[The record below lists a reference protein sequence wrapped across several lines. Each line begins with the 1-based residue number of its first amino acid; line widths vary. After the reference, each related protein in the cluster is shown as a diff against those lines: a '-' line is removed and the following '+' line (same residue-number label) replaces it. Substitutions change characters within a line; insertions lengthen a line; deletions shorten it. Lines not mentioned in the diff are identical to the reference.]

1 MDWTHLM
8 AAFWGGS
15 FTLLFAYGMYRITF
29 EREARGSVPSEEEPV
44 DEKEVDQID
53 RAFAALDAQD
63 DQPGDMRNNVF
74 PLPPKPQAVEPIK
87 PKAEHK
93 IIKVAAG
100 HPCRF
105 LDLTAPPQFRAG
117 ECQGLCRHPGQNGRI
132 CHWAPAVA
140 KQCGYFDPKVRPRVK
155 LRRAEA

>member
-1 MDWTHLM
+1 M
-8 AAFWGGS
+8 AALWGGS
-15 FTLLFAYGMYRITF
+15 FTLLFAYGVYRITL
-29 EREARGSVPSEEEPV
+29 EQTARVREAEPSEEEPM
-44 DEKEVDQID
+44 DEKEIDQID
-53 RAFAALDAQD
+53 HAFAAMDAQD
-63 DQPGDMRNNVF
+63 AQPGEMRNNVF
-74 PLPPKPQAVEPIK
+74 PMPPRKEDVVVEPIK

-105 LDLTAPPQFRAG
+105 LDLTAPPQFRSG